1 MRILSSLLVALGLLI
16 AAGPATA
23 APPKIN
29 HVWVIVLENKDYSET
44 FGPDTKAPYLA
55 QQLTQSGQLVQN
67 YYATSHLSLGN
78 YITMISG
85 QAPNPQ
91 TQADC
96 NFGFNDIVPGTIGP
110 DGQAVGQG
118 CVYPA
123 AVKTVANQLE
133 DKGLTWRGYMED
145 MGNTPGAP
153 ATCRHPA
160 IGAQD
165 DTQSARAS
173 DQYAARH
180 NPFVYFHSIIDSPT
194 CAKNDVPL
202 DQLTTDVKSAAT
214 TPNFGFITPDLCN
227 DAHDETCAD
236 GGPGGLTA
244 ADAFL
249 RKWVPVI
256 LGSPG
261 FADSGMLIIT
271 FDEAESGSSDACCG
285 EPSGPN
291 TPSPGINGPGGG
303 RIGAVVLSPFVQG
316 GSVNKTEYNHYSL
329 LRSVEDLFG
338 LDHLGYAGQSGLP
351 AFSDDVFNA
360 KKPTPVK
367 PPSTCAAARTGD
379 AVSSLRLRGR
389 LLTFRARRNARI
401 RVTLHFRGRRG
412 KVLKR
417 PNRVAACRS
426 YRVKVPKGTDRVSV
440 SGAGRTQ
447 RVRSAAH

>member
-1 MRILSSLLVALGLLI
+1 MRLLSSLLVAFALL
-16 AAGPATA
+16 AVAGPAA
-23 APPKIN
+23 AATPKIN
-29 HVWVIVLENKDYSET
+29 HVWVIVLENKDYGET

-55 QQLTQSGQLVQN
+55 QQLTKSGQLVQN
-67 YYATSHLSLGN
+67 YYGTSHLSLGN

-110 DGQAVGQG
+110 DGQAIGQG

-165 DTQSARAS
+165 DTQSARAN
-173 DQYAARH
+173 DQYATRH

-202 DQLTTDVKSAAT
+202 DQLTSDVKSAAT

-261 FADSGMLIIT
+261 FADSGMLVIT
-271 FDEAESGSSDACCG
+271 FDEAESGSSEACCN
-285 EPSGPN
+285 EPTGPN
-291 TPSPGINGPGGG
+291 TPQPGINGPGGG

-316 GSVNKTEYNHYSL
+316 GSVNKTDYNHYSL

-338 LDHLGYAGQSGLP
+338 LDHLGYAAQSGL
-351 AFSDDVFNA
+351 ASFGDDVFNA
-360 KKPTPVK
+360 KTPTPPK
-367 PPSTCAAARTGD
+367 PPTACTAARSGN

-389 LLTFRARRNARI
+389 LLTYRGRRNARI
-401 RVTLHFRGRRG
+401 RVTLHFKGRRG

-426 YRVKVPKGTDRVSV
+426 YRLKVPKGTSRATV

-447 RVRSAAH
+447 RVRGTAH